1 LKIKATIRVLL
12 YPNSNLILFILPNFR
27 PANERRDT
35 MNDLPID
42 LEFLQKRKMIP
53 VKIAELSYKDE
64 EAAIKFMRIW
74 GEKKMAISVLFEEL
88 TTALSQTN

>member
-1 LKIKATIRVLL
+1 M
-12 YPNSNLILFILPNFR
+12 
-27 PANERRDT
+27 

-64 EAAIKFMRIW
+64 AAALKYLRIW
-74 GEKKMAISVLFEEL
+74 GEKKMAISELFDVLTSEISN
-88 TTALSQTN
+88 AN

>member
-1 LKIKATIRVLL
+1 
-12 YPNSNLILFILPNFR
+12 
-27 PANERRDT
+27 

-64 EAAIKFMRIW
+64 TAAIKYLRIW
-74 GEKKMAISVLFEEL
+74 GEKKMAITVLFDEL
-88 TTALSQTN
+88 TVALNQSN